1 MLKLLL
7 FFLIKKCYIYTMN
20 IAVKIRRHENQTEY
34 YDLKLST
41 YKESIEG
48 KFSKED
54 LRYLIQQID
63 NEII

>member
-1 MLKLLL
+1 
-7 FFLIKKCYIYTMN
+7 MN
-20 IAVKIRRHENQTEY
+20 IDVKIKILEDKSEY
-34 YDLKLST
+34 YQLKLST
-41 YKESIEG
+41 YKETIEG

>member
-1 MLKLLL
+1 
-7 FFLIKKCYIYTMN
+7 MN
-20 IAVKIRRHENQTEY
+20 ISVKIRRYENQTEF

-41 YKESIEG
+41 YKDTIEG

>member
-1 MLKLLL
+1 
-7 FFLIKKCYIYTMN
+7 MN
-20 IAVKIRRHENQTEY
+20 IDVKIKRLEDQSEY
-34 YDLKLST
+34 YKLKLST
-41 YKESIEG
+41 YKETIEG

>member
-1 MLKLLL
+1 
-7 FFLIKKCYIYTMN
+7 MN
-20 IAVKIRRHENQTEY
+20 IDVKIKRLEDQSEY
-34 YDLKLST
+34 YQLRLST

>member
-1 MLKLLL
+1 
-7 FFLIKKCYIYTMN
+7 MN
-20 IAVKIRRHENQTEY
+20 IEVKIKRYENQSEY

-41 YKESIEG
+41 YKETIEG
-48 KFSKED
+48 KFCKED

>member
-1 MLKLLL
+1 
-7 FFLIKKCYIYTMN
+7 MN
-20 IAVKIRRHENQTEY
+20 IDVRIKRLEDQSEY
-34 YDLKLST
+34 YQLRLST

>member
-1 MLKLLL
+1 
-7 FFLIKKCYIYTMN
+7 MN
-20 IAVKIRRHENQTEY
+20 IEVKITRYKDQSEY

-41 YKESIEG
+41 YKETIEG
-48 KFSKED
+48 KFCKED